1 MPAFICI
8 HGHFYQPPREN
19 PWLEQVETQPS
30 AEPYHDWNQRIT
42 RECYAPNA
50 AARLLDE
57 SGSIRQ
63 IVSNYA
69 RISFNFG
76 PTLLS
81 WFAAERPELL
91 DELREADLLSRRRF
105 SGHGSALAQ
114 AYNHMILP
122 LANARDRETQ
132 IAWGLEAFHH
142 YFGRPAEGMWL
153 PETAVDTPTLEALA
167 AAGVRFTILAPHQ
180 AGRVRPL
187 AGGEWED
194 VSGARIDTRR
204 AYQAL
209 LPSGRSLALFFYDGP
224 ASRAIAF
231 EGLLA
236 DGGAFARR
244 LVDLA
249 GPEDGQPRLAHVA
262 TDGESYGHHH
272 AHGDMALAYCLDQL
286 DTAAAADAQAPQLTN
301 YAEFLARFP
310 PRDAVEFIENSSW
323 SCAHGVERWRSDCG
337 CNSGGQPG
345 WHQRWRGPLRASLD
359 GLRDALAPRFEA
371 RAQKL
376 FRDPWQARN
385 AYVQLVLDRSSQR
398 VREFFA
404 RHAHPLPSASTDPQV
419 AARDDETISE
429 GLQLLELQR
438 QAMLMYTSCGWFFD
452 DISGIETAQVLAY
465 AARAVELASRLFP
478 GAWRE
483 LLLHP
488 LESAPGN
495 AGLYPDGR
503 QVYEKLVEPSRVP
516 ASSLAV
522 WFGVTIL
529 LNHAMTPGEH
539 ACYRLRGR
547 HARLWRAGDTR
558 LALGEVEVRSRIT
571 WESACFHY
579 GLLHRGAHNFSG
591 GVLPASAAL
600 PDASEIEQAF
610 NSGNLAAVSSRL
622 QTWSGWSENSLHLLF
637 REAQHEV
644 LERVLAQELD
654 HTDRVYRQLYEHH
667 VPLLLFLHAS
677 HNPVPPGL
685 RLAAEFSLY
694 GALRQELGA
703 HPLAPASLTA
713 LLREIERA
721 GVNVDFPRL
730 APLLSHRLSEAA
742 AAARRHARD
751 RDRMRALREAAGFV
765 RQFPVPV
772 DTWQAENDLFALL
785 QSAWPAAASQDDAS
799 AREWRAEAARA
810 AEWLRLRLPED

>member
-19 PWLEQVETQPS
+19 PWLERVETQPS

-57 SGSIRQ
+57 SGRIRQ

-69 RISFNFG
+69 RMSFNFG

-81 WFAAERPELL
+81 WFAAERPEMI
-91 DELREADLLSRRRF
+91 EALRSADLLSRQRF

-122 LANARDRETQ
+122 LAAPRDRETQ
-132 IAWGLEAFHH
+132 IIWGLEAFHH

-167 AAGVRFTILAPHQ
+167 AAGVRFTLLAPHQ

-187 AGGEWED
+187 AGGDWQD

-209 LPSGRSLALFFYDGP
+209 LPSGRPLALFFYDGP

-231 EGLLA
+231 EGLLD

-244 LVDLA
+244 LIELA
-249 GPEDGQPRLAHVA
+249 GPEDGRPRLAHVA

-286 DTAAAADAQAPQLTN
+286 DSAAVQPQAPQLTN
-301 YAEFLARFP
+301 YGEFLARFP
-310 PRDAVEFIENSSW
+310 PQDEVEIIENSSW
-323 SCAHGVERWRSDCG
+323 SCAHGIERWRADCG
-337 CNSGGQPG
+337 CNSGGKPD
-345 WHQRWRGPLRASLD
+345 WRQRWRGPLRAALD

-371 RAQKL
+371 RAQTL
-376 FRDPWQARN
+376 FRDPWRARD
-385 AYVQLVLDRSSQR
+385 AYIEIVLDRSSR
-398 VREFFA
+398 NVREFFA
-404 RHAHPLPSASTDPQV
+404 RHAPPHAVLDD
-419 AARDDETISE
+419 AAISQ

-452 DISGIETAQVLAY
+452 DISGIETVQVLAY
-465 AARAVELASRLFP
+465 AARAVELAARLFP
-478 GAWRE
+478 GSWRE

-488 LESAPGN
+488 LESAAGN
-495 AGLYPDGR
+495 VALYPDGR
-503 QVYEKLVEPSRVP
+503 QVYEKLVDPMRIP
-516 ASSLAV
+516 FSSLAV
-522 WFGVTIL
+522 WYGVTIL
-529 LNHAMTPGEH
+529 LNHALTPTGH

-571 WESACFHY
+571 WESARFHY

-591 GVLPASAAL
+591 GVRPAAAAP

-610 NSGNLAAVSSRL
+610 NSGNLAAASNQL
-622 QTWSGWSENSLHLLF
+622 QTWSEWSDNALHLLF
-637 REAQHEV
+637 REAQREV

-694 GALRQELGA
+694 GALRQELHA

-713 LLREIERA
+713 LLQEIERA
-721 GVNVDFPRL
+721 GINVDFPRL
-730 APLLSHRLSEAA
+730 APLLSRRLSEAA
-742 AAARRHARD
+742 AAARQHAQD
-751 RDRMRALREAAGFV
+751 RDRLRELRETAEFV
-765 RQFPVPV
+765 RRFPVHV

-785 QSAWPAAASQDDAS
+785 QSAWPAAAARQGDAA
-799 AREWRAEAARA
+799 ARDWQAEAAA
-810 AEWLRLRLPED
+810 AADLLRLHLPEA